1 MKRRSLKF
9 LLLIAICGLVTPQA
23 FAHSTPEQA
32 AAPAVATPAPASNIK
47 SYNEWKKSK
56 IAEIENKIKTLRER
70 ISNQG
75 VRHIG
80 SSSKDPN
87 MALSKTEFEG
97 GLSSELQSQL
107 EREMLSL
114 SMSHD
119 LTISDYFVGY
129 LTKQTSLE
137 VAIRDVSARMTPDE
151 VADLMVAFAEHFFQA
166 RSVGAKSKL
175 RADSGQ

>member
-1 MKRRSLKF
+1 MTIKSQFF
-9 LLLIAICGLVTPQA
+9 LLVAMIGLISTQA
-23 FAHSTPEQA
+23 YSHNLAESTPPPVA
-32 AAPAVATPAPASNIK
+32 AVATPAPASNIK

-56 IAEIENKIKTLRER
+56 ITEIENKIKALREK
-70 ISNQG
+70 ISNQS
-75 VRHIG
+75 VRKIG
-80 SSSKDPN
+80 SSKDPN

-166 RSVGAKSKL
+166 RSMGAKSKL

>member
-1 MKRRSLKF
+1 MKRRNLNF
-9 LLLIAICGLVTPQA
+9 LLLILACGLMAPTV
-23 FAHSTPEQA
+23 FAHA
-32 AAPAVATPAPASNIK
+32 ASETTVVPITAPSSNIK

-70 ISNQG
+70 ISNQS

-80 SSSKDPN
+80 SSKDPN
-87 MALSKTEFEG
+87 MALAKTEFEG
-97 GLSSELQSQL
+97 GLSTELQNQL

-166 RSVGAKSKL
+166 RSVGLKSKL

>member
-1 MKRRSLKF
+1 MKRRSLNF
-9 LLLIAICGLVTPQA
+9 LLFIAACGFMPQV
-23 FAHSTPEQA
+23 FAHAASEPASTIPIA
-32 AAPAVATPAPASNIK
+32 APASNIK
-47 SYNEWKKSK
+47 SYNEWKKAK
-56 IAEIENKIKTLRER
+56 ISEIENKIKTLRER
-70 ISNQG
+70 ISNQS

-80 SSSKDPN
+80 SSKDPN
-87 MALSKTEFEG
+87 MALSKTEFES
-97 GLSSELQSQL
+97 GLGSELQGQL
-107 EREMLSL
+107 EREILSL

-166 RSVGAKSKL
+166 RSVGPKSKL

>member
-1 MKRRSLKF
+1 MKRISLKY
-9 LLLIAICGLVTPQA
+9 LLMILMGWLMMPQA
-23 FAHSTPEQA
+23 FALSSNEVTP
-32 AAPAVATPAPASNIK
+32 TPASTTANIK

-70 ISNQG
+70 ISNQS

-80 SSSKDPN
+80 SSKDPN

-97 GLSSELQSQL
+97 GLNSELQGQL

-166 RSVGAKSKL
+166 RSTGVKSKL

>member
-1 MKRRSLKF
+1 MTISSQIF
-9 LLLIAICGLVTPQA
+9 LLVAMTGLISTQA
-23 FAHSTPEQA
+23 FSHNLAEPTAPPVVA
-32 AAPAVATPAPASNIK
+32 ATAPAPASNIK

-56 IAEIENKIKTLRER
+56 VAEIENKIKTLRER
-70 ISNQG
+70 ISNQS
-75 VRHIG
+75 VRKIG
-80 SSSKDPN
+80 SSKDPN

-137 VAIRDVSARMTPDE
+137 VAIRDVSARMTPGE

-166 RSVGAKSKL
+166 RSMGAKSKL